1 MKFSVK
7 EDALREQKRLECLH
21 YLNRTKV
28 DVGLTSGASERSRF
42 LMALHEHG
50 APGAHIPARP
60 VIAPA
65 LGTEKAREAISR
77 ELVNAAAAAHAGD
90 KDAMQA
96 ALEKAGE
103 AGTDAIRSYI
113 DAGVPPPNAPLT
125 VEGGWIRNFTS
136 KKPVHVEGKGF
147 NKPLYNTG
155 ELYNDFDFEIT
166 ERGSG

>member
-1 MKFSVK
+1 MRLIIS
-7 EDALREQKRLECLH
+7 EDNDQEQKRLECIR
-21 YLNRTKV
+21 YLNRSKV

-65 LGTEKAREAISR
+65 LDTEKAREAVSR

-103 AGTDAIRSYI
+103 AGADAIRAYI
-113 DAGVPPPNAPLT
+113 DAGVSPPNAPLT
-125 VEGGWIRNFTS
+125 VEGGWIRNFS
-136 KKPVHVEGKGF
+136 SRKPVHVEGKGF
-147 NKPLYNTG
+147 NKPLYDTG
-155 ELYNDFDFEIT
+155 ELYSDFDYEIT

>member
-1 MKFSVK
+1 MKITFT
-7 EDALREQKRLECLH
+7 EDAGRARKRLECIRF
-21 YLNRTKV
+21 LNRTKV
-28 DVGLTSGASERSRF
+28 DVGLTSSASERSRW

-60 VIAPA
+60 VIIPA
-65 LGTEKAREAISR
+65 LSAEKAREAVGR
-77 ELVNAAAAAHAGD
+77 ELREAASAADRGD
-90 KDAMQA
+90 RQAVQA

-103 AGTDAIRSYI
+103 AGTDAIRAYI

-147 NKPLYNTG
+147 SKPLYDTG
-155 ELYNDFDFEIT
+155 ELYDDFDYEIT
-166 ERGSG
+166 ER

>member
-1 MKFSVK
+1 MKLTFS
-7 EDALREQKRLECLH
+7 EDTDLERKRRECLE
-21 YLNRTKV
+21 YLKRSQV

-60 VIAPA
+60 VISPA
-65 LGTEKAREAISR
+65 LGTDEAREAISR
-77 ELVNAAAAAHAGD
+77 ELVNAAAAAHEGD
-90 KDAMQA
+90 RNAVQA

-103 AGTDAIRSYI
+103 AGADAIRAYI

-125 VEGGWIRNFTS
+125 VEGGWIRNFSS

-147 NKPLYNTG
+147 SKPLYDTG
-155 ELYNDFDFEIT
+155 ELYLDFDYEIT
-166 ERGSG
+166 ER

>member
-1 MKFSVK
+1 MKLTFT
-7 EDALREQKRLECLH
+7 EDTNLEQKRRECLD

-28 DVGLTSGASERSRF
+28 DVGLTSSASGRSRF

-65 LGTEKAREAISR
+65 LGTEEAREAVSR
-77 ELVNAAAAAHAGD
+77 ELLNAVSAANRGSREETE
-90 KDAMQA
+90 A

-103 AGTDAIRSYI
+103 AGADAIRAYI

-125 VEGGWIRNFTS
+125 VSGGWIRNFSS
-136 KKPVHVEGKGF
+136 KKPVHVAGKGF
-147 NKPLYNTG
+147 NKPLYDTG
-155 ELYNDFDFEIT
+155 ELYNDFDYEIT
-166 ERGSG
+166 ER

>member
-1 MKFSVK
+1 MKLTFT
-7 EDALREQKRLECLH
+7 EDAGQTWKRLECIRF
-21 YLNRTKV
+21 LNRMKV
-28 DVGLTSGASERSRF
+28 DVGLTSSASERSRW

-60 VIAPA
+60 VILPA
-65 LGTEKAREAISR
+65 LSAGEARETIGR
-77 ELVNAAAAAHAGD
+77 ELREAASAANAGD
-90 KDAMQA
+90 RQAMQA

-103 AGTDAIRSYI
+103 AGADAIRAYI

-147 NKPLYNTG
+147 SKPLYDTG
-155 ELYNDFDFEIT
+155 ELYDDFDYEIT
-166 ERGSG
+166 ER